1 VGALF
6 AYRKVRES
14 SIRTLQVCVL
24 SDAQFRLQRPNWEY
38 LLNLWFAEMNRVYS
52 PAGVQWELV
61 MGGDAYPPDVEGD
74 LPARR
79 TWMEETASCK
89 ADVLLGMSGQAHSGP
104 RSSASPF
111 GHSAMVA
118 MAATDTDALAITR
131 LATTLSVLFGASSPT
146 QGIAVMAT
154 ESEVLDASSIALI
167 GAMRHY
173 DFSRGIAALPGAWD
187 KKAVNALTEA
197 HRSQETDG
205 VAPAH
210 RVVARAYSASR
221 RYDDAVAHFRAA
233 AKAAP
238 RDVNARMELAIEL
251 LRASDPDQAIAE
263 LKAAAALDPNDARP
277 RAALGAIHLN
287 ASRIEEALDELR
299 AATRLD
305 PENVEYQ
312 VALGRAASH
321 QMGRVTEA
329 AAAFEAALRLK
340 ANDPAAATGLSMV
353 GRFQTSARDVVR
365 TIGEEVRRTPNSSDA
380 HMRLGM
386 AHAAAGDMESA
397 GKELQRSIE
406 LDPQNG
412 MAHLAL
418 ARWRYLRNEF
428 AAAGDSV
435 ARAEA
440 LGAKPRPVFQ
450 RALERKLGKN

>member
-1 VGALF
+1 M
-6 AYRKVRES
+6 
-14 SIRTLQVCVL
+14 QVCVV

-38 LLNLWFAEMNRVYS
+38 LLKLWFAEVNRIYS
-52 PAGVQWELV
+52 PAGVQFDLV
-61 MGGDAYPPDVEGD
+61 VGVDAYPPDLEGD
-74 LPARR
+74 LPSRPTR
-79 TWMEETASCK
+79 MEDTASCK
-89 ADVLLGMSGQAHSGP
+89 ADDLLGMSGQAHSGP

-111 GHSAMVA
+111 GHSAMAAIV
-118 MAATDTDALAITR
+118 ATDTDALAITR

-146 QGIAVMAT
+146 EGVAVMAT
-154 ESEVLDASSIALI
+154 EGEVLDASSIGLITAL
-167 GAMRHY
+167 RHY
-173 DFSRGIAALPGAWD
+173 DFSRGIAALPGSWAG
-187 KKAVNALTEA
+187 KAVKALTEA
-197 HRSQETDG
+197 HRSQEANG
-205 VAPAH
+205 VAAAH
-210 RVVARAYSASR
+210 RVVARAYSANR
-221 RYDDAVAHFRAA
+221 RYDDAVTHFRAA
-233 AKAAP
+233 TKAAP
-238 RDVNARMELAIEL
+238 QDVNARMELAIEL
-251 LRASDPDQAIAE
+251 LRASDPDRAIAE
-263 LKAAAALDPNDARP
+263 LKVAASLDPNNARP

-312 VALGRAASH
+312 VALGRAASRH
-321 QMGRVTEA
+321 MGRVTEA
-329 AAAFEAALRLK
+329 TAAFEAALRLK

-353 GRFQTSARDVVR
+353 GQFQTSARDVVR

-386 AHAAAGDMESA
+386 AHAAAGDMEGS
-397 GKELQRSIE
+397 GKELERSIE

-440 LGAKPRPVFQ
+440 LGARPRPVFQ